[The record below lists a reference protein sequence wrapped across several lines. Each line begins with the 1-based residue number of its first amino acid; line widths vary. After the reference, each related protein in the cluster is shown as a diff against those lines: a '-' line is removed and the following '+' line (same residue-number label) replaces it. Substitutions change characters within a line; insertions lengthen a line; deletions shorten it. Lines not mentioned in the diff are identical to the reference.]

1 MIKVVTKSVQ
11 RWTVSRGSY
20 CLRVLISLSMLL
32 NVVTGGR
39 VHQPFSDRNC
49 LWKKENKFNLVS
61 LIDMCYGESHCMYSW
76 IRWNAR
82 QEITNELSRN
92 T

>member
-1 MIKVVTKSVQ
+1 MMKAVNTRVRGLTLS
-11 RWTVSRGSY
+11 TGSY

-32 NVVTGGR
+32 NVLTGGR
-39 VHQPFSDRNC
+39 VHQPFSARNWQ
-49 LWKKENKFNLVS
+49 WKKNKKYNLVF
-61 LIDMCYGESHCMYSW
+61 LIDLCYGEDHCMHSW
-76 IRWNAR
+76 IRWTTR

>member
-1 MIKVVTKSVQ
+1 MIKVVNKSVQ
-11 RWTVSRGSY
+11 RWTVSTGSY

-32 NVVTGGR
+32 NVLTGGR
-39 VHQPFSDRNC
+39 VHQPFSARNWQ
-49 LWKKENKFNLVS
+49 WKKNKQYNLVS
-61 LIDMCYGESHCMYSW
+61 LIDLCYGEDHCMYSW

-82 QEITNELSRN
+82 QEIANELSRN

>member
-1 MIKVVTKSVQ
+1 MINVVNKFVQ
-11 RWTVSRGSY
+11 AWTSSTGSY

-39 VHQPFSDRNC
+39 VHQPFSARNWQ
-49 LWKKENKFNLVS
+49 WKKENKFNLVYI
-61 LIDMCYGESHCMYSW
+61 IDMCYGESHCMHSW
-76 IRWNAR
+76 IRWTTR
-82 QEITNELSRN
+82 QEIINELSRH

>member
-1 MIKVVTKSVQ
+1 MLQVVNKIVQHWTISV
-11 RWTVSRGSY
+11 GSY

-39 VHQPFSDRNC
+39 VHQPFSARNWQ
-49 LWKKENKFNLVS
+49 WKKENKFNLVS
-61 LIDMCYGESHCMYSW
+61 LIDMCYGEDHCMYSW

-82 QEITNELSRN
+82 QEIANELSRN

>member
-1 MIKVVTKSVQ
+1 MINLVNKFVQ
-11 RWTVSRGSY
+11 AWTRSTGSY
-20 CLRVLISLSMLL
+20 CLRVLIALSMLL

-39 VHQPFSDRNC
+39 VHQPFSARN
-49 LWKKENKFNLVS
+49 WQGKKDKKYNLVS
-61 LIDMCYGESHCMYSW
+61 LIDLCYGEDHCMYSW

-82 QEITNELSRN
+82 QEIANELSRN